1 MNNPKFHIG
10 LSHNENWTNWYCAVG
25 YFIWKGIILNST
37 VAISL
42 WQVNSPKLHNSKKEK
57 KIKEFKI
64 LKKFNFLKDSKSKKY
79 LDFNKI
85 QKLEKNRN
93 FKNFEKI

>member
-1 MNNPKFHIG
+1 M
-10 LSHNENWTNWYCAVG
+10 
-25 YFIWKGIILNST
+25 
-37 VAISL
+37 
-42 WQVNSPKLHNSKKEK
+42 
-57 KIKEFKI
+57 EFKI

-93 FKNFEKI
+93 FKNFEKNKKS

>member
-1 MNNPKFHIG
+1 MKMNNPKFHIG

-42 WQVNSPKLHNSKKEK
+42 WQVNSTKLTILK
-57 KIKEFKI
+57 KIKIFKEFKI
-64 LKKFNFLKDSKSKKY
+64 LKKF
-79 LDFNKI
+79 KI
-85 QKLEKNRN
+85 
-93 FKNFEKI
+93 FKRFKI